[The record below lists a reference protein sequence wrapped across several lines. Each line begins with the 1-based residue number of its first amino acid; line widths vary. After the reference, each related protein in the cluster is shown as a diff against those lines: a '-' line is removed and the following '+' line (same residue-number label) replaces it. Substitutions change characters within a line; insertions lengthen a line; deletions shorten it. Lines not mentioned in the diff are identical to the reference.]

1 MSGNT
6 KRMPWRRRKVTQ
18 VDHTAPPPRRPL
30 LWPWLLLLLLL
41 VATGIALAYFLTR
54 DDDNSSSA
62 DRVPAVVGL
71 SEADAV
77 ERLRADGYP
86 ADVRR
91 AVNPAQ
97 VGRVVR
103 QIPNGGAGL
112 EPGKTVVVVV
122 ARRPNTVDVPR
133 VVGLDVADAFER
145 VQAAGLRAKSVEVFA
160 RQAKGRVVRQR
171 PPAGGEA
178 RRGATVVLSV
188 SKGPQLVAVPEVM
201 GQTEADATAALRRV
215 GLRVNIVRVPAPG
228 PVAEGTVVAQ
238 NPKGG
243 VKAPKGSTVRL
254 NIATA
259 PAGGST
265 QTVPTT
271 GEATV
276 PNVVGS
282 RDTDAIAR
290 LQAAGFRVSSSPVSS
305 TRPAGTVLTQSPAE
319 GTTAAR
325 GSTVRIT
332 VSGGRQVRTVPDVVG
347 ETEAAADRILRDAGF
362 TVRVVDRPVTDPG
375 RDGLVVEQDP
385 RAEARVQGT
394 TQVTIYVGRL
404 A

>member
-1 MSGNT
+1 
-6 KRMPWRRRKVTQ
+6 MPWRRRRVTQ

-71 SEADAV
+71 REALAV

-91 AVNPAQ
+91 AVNAAQ
-97 VGRVVR
+97 VGKVIR
-103 QIPNGGAGL
+103 QTPSAGAGL
-112 EPGKTVVVVV
+112 EPGKTVVIIV

-145 VQAAGLRAKSVEVFA
+145 VQAAGLRAKSVDVFA

-171 PPAGGEA
+171 PPARTEA

-188 SKGPQLVAVPEVM
+188 SKGPQLVAVPPVM
-201 GQTEADATAALRRV
+201 GQTEADATAALRGV
-215 GLRVNIVRVPAPG
+215 GLRVNIVRVPASG
-228 PVAEGTVVAQ
+228 PAPEGTVVAQ

-254 NIATA
+254 NIASA

-271 GEATV
+271 GEAPV

-282 RDTDAIAR
+282 RDTDAIPR
-290 LQAAGFRVSSSPVSS
+290 LQAAGFRVSSTPVSS
-305 TRPAGTVLTQSPAE
+305 TRPAGTVLTQSPAG
-319 GTTAAR
+319 GTTATR

-332 VSGGRQVRTVPDVVG
+332 VPGGRQVRTVPDVVG
-347 ETEAAADRILRDAGF
+347 ETEASADRILRNAGF
-362 TVRVVDRPVTDPG
+362 TVRVVDRPADPAQQ
-375 RDGLVVEQDP
+375 GLVVEQDP
-385 RAEARVQGT
+385 AAGTRVQGT

>member
-1 MSGNT
+1 
-6 KRMPWRRRKVTQ
+6 MPWRRRRVTQ
-18 VDHTAPPPRRPL
+18 VDHTPPPPRRPL

-71 SEADAV
+71 REALAV

-91 AVNPAQ
+91 AVNAAQ
-97 VGRVVR
+97 VGKVIR
-103 QIPNGGAGL
+103 QTPSAGAGL
-112 EPGKTVVVVV
+112 EPGKTVVIIV

-145 VQAAGLRAKSVEVFA
+145 VQAAGLRAKSVNVFA

-171 PPAGGEA
+171 PPARTEA

-188 SKGPQLVAVPEVM
+188 SKGPQLVAVPPVM
-201 GQTEADATAALRRV
+201 GQTEADATAALRGV
-215 GLRVNIVRVPAPG
+215 GLRVNIVRVPASG
-228 PVAEGTVVAQ
+228 PAPEGTVVAQ

-254 NIATA
+254 NIASA

-271 GEATV
+271 GEAPV

-282 RDTDAIAR
+282 RDTDAIPR
-290 LQAAGFRVSSSPVSS
+290 LQAAGFRVSSTPVSS
-305 TRPAGTVLTQSPAE
+305 TRPAGTVLTQSPAG
-319 GTTAAR
+319 GTTATR

-332 VSGGRQVRTVPDVVG
+332 VPGGRQVRTVPDVVG
-347 ETEAAADRILRDAGF
+347 ETEASADRILRNAGF
-362 TVRVVDRPVTDPG
+362 TVRVVDRPADPAQQ
-375 RDGLVVEQDP
+375 GLVVEQDP
-385 RAEARVQGT
+385 AAGTRVQGT
-394 TQVTIYVGRL
+394 RRVTIYVGRL

>member
-1 MSGNT
+1 
-6 KRMPWRRRKVTQ
+6 MPWRRRRVTQ

-71 SEADAV
+71 REALAV

-91 AVNPAQ
+91 AVNAAQ
-97 VGRVVR
+97 VGKVIR
-103 QIPNGGAGL
+103 QTPSAGAGL
-112 EPGKTVVVVV
+112 EPGKTVVIVV

-145 VQAAGLRAKSVEVFA
+145 VQAAGLRAKSVDVFA

-171 PPAGGEA
+171 PPARTEA

-188 SKGPQLVAVPEVM
+188 SKGPQLVAVPPVM
-201 GQTEADATAALRRV
+201 GQTEADATAALRGV
-215 GLRVNIVRVPAPG
+215 GLRVNIVRVPASG
-228 PVAEGTVVAQ
+228 PAPEGTVVAQ

-254 NIATA
+254 NIASA

-271 GEATV
+271 GEAPV

-282 RDTDAIAR
+282 RDTDAIPR
-290 LQAAGFRVSSSPVSS
+290 LQAAGFRVSSTPVSS
-305 TRPAGTVLTQSPAE
+305 TRPAGTVLTQSPAG
-319 GTTAAR
+319 GTTATR

-332 VSGGRQVRTVPDVVG
+332 VPGGRQVRTVPDVVG
-347 ETEAAADRILRDAGF
+347 ETEASADRILRNAGF
-362 TVRVVDRPVTDPG
+362 TVRVVDRPADPAQQ
-375 RDGLVVEQDP
+375 GLVVEQDP
-385 RAEARVQGT
+385 AAGTRVQGT
-394 TQVTIYVGRL
+394 RRVTIYVGRL

>member
-1 MSGNT
+1 M
-6 KRMPWRRRKVTQ
+6 
-18 VDHTAPPPRRPL
+18 PL

-62 DRVPAVVGL
+62 NRVPAVVGL
-71 SEADAV
+71 REAVAV

-86 ADVRR
+86 ADIRR

-97 VGRVVR
+97 VGKVIR
-103 QIPNGGAGL
+103 QIPSAGEGL
-112 EPGKTVVVVV
+112 EPGKTVVTIV

-145 VQAAGLRAKSVEVFA
+145 VQAAGLRARSVEVFA
-160 RQAKGRVVRQR
+160 RQAKGRVIRQR
-171 PPAGGEA
+171 PPAGAEA

-188 SKGPQLVAVPEVM
+188 SKGPQLVAIPPVI
-201 GQTEADATAALRRV
+201 GQTETAATAALRRV
-215 GLRVNIVRVPAPG
+215 GLRVNIARVRRPESP
-228 PVAEGTVVAQ
+228 PGTVIAQ
-238 NPKGG
+238 HPQGG
-243 VKAPKGSTVRL
+243 ARAPKGSTVRL
-254 NIATA
+254 NVATT
-259 PAGGST
+259 PSAGGST

-282 RDTDAIAR
+282 RDTDASAR
-290 LQAAGFRVSSSPVSS
+290 LQAAGFRVSSTPISS
-305 TRPAGTVLTQSPAE
+305 TRPPGTVLTQSPAS
-319 GTTAAR
+319 GTVATR

-332 VSGGRQVRTVPDVVG
+332 VSGGRQVRTVPNVVD

-362 TVRVVDRPVTDPG
+362 TVRVVDRPVTDPA
-375 RDGLVVEQDP
+375 REGLVVEQAP
-385 RAEARVQGT
+385 RAGARVQGT

-404 A
+404 T

>member
-1 MSGNT
+1 
-6 KRMPWRRRKVTQ
+6 MPWRRRRVTQ

-71 SEADAV
+71 REALAV

-91 AVNPAQ
+91 AVNAAQ
-97 VGRVVR
+97 VGKVIR
-103 QIPNGGAGL
+103 QTPSAGAGL
-112 EPGKTVVVVV
+112 EPGKTVVIIV

-145 VQAAGLRAKSVEVFA
+145 VQAARLRAKSVDVFA

-171 PPAGGEA
+171 PPARTEA

-188 SKGPQLVAVPEVM
+188 SKGPQLVAVPPVM
-201 GQTEADATAALRRV
+201 GQTEADATAALRGV
-215 GLRVNIVRVPAPG
+215 GLRVNIVRVPASG
-228 PVAEGTVVAQ
+228 PAPEGTVVAQ

-254 NIATA
+254 NIASA

-271 GEATV
+271 GEAPV

-282 RDTDAIAR
+282 RDTDAIPR
-290 LQAAGFRVSSSPVSS
+290 LQAAGFRVSSTPVSS
-305 TRPAGTVLTQSPAE
+305 TRPAGTVLTQSPAG
-319 GTTAAR
+319 GTTATR

-332 VSGGRQVRTVPDVVG
+332 VPGGRQVRTVPDVVG
-347 ETEAAADRILRDAGF
+347 ETEASADRILRNAGF
-362 TVRVVDRPVTDPG
+362 TVRVVDRPADPAQQ
-375 RDGLVVEQDP
+375 GLVVEQDP
-385 RAEARVQGT
+385 AAGTRVQGT
-394 TQVTIYVGRL
+394 RRVTIYVGRL

>member
-1 MSGNT
+1 
-6 KRMPWRRRKVTQ
+6 MPWRRRRVTQ

-62 DRVPAVVGL
+62 NRVPAVVGL
-71 SEADAV
+71 REALAV

-91 AVNPAQ
+91 AVNAAQ
-97 VGRVVR
+97 VGKVIR
-103 QIPNGGAGL
+103 QTPSAGAGL
-112 EPGKTVVVVV
+112 EPGKTVVIVV

-145 VQAAGLRAKSVEVFA
+145 VQAAGLRAKSVNVFA

-171 PPAGGEA
+171 PPARTEA

-188 SKGPQLVAVPEVM
+188 SKGPQLVAVPPVM
-201 GQTEADATAALRRV
+201 GQTEADATAALRGV

-228 PVAEGTVVAQ
+228 PVPEGTVVAQ

-254 NIATA
+254 NIASA

-271 GEATV
+271 GEAPV

-282 RDTDAIAR
+282 RDTDAIPR
-290 LQAAGFRVSSSPVSS
+290 LQAAGFRVSSTPVSS
-305 TRPAGTVLTQSPAE
+305 TRPAGTVLTQSPAG
-319 GTTAAR
+319 GTTATR

-332 VSGGRQVRTVPDVVG
+332 VPGGRQVRTVPDVVG
-347 ETEAAADRILRDAGF
+347 ETEASADRILRNAGF
-362 TVRVVDRPVTDPG
+362 TVRVVDRPADPAQQ
-375 RDGLVVEQDP
+375 GLVVEQDP
-385 RAEARVQGT
+385 AAGTRVQGT
-394 TQVTIYVGRL
+394 RRVTIYVGRL

>member
-1 MSGNT
+1 
-6 KRMPWRRRKVTQ
+6 MPWRRRRVTQ
-18 VDHTAPPPRRPL
+18 VDHTQPPPRRPL

-62 DRVPAVVGL
+62 DSVPAVVGL
-71 SEADAV
+71 REAEAA

-97 VGRVVR
+97 VGRVIR
-103 QIPNGGAGL
+103 QTPSAGAEL
-112 EPGKTVVVVV
+112 EPGKTVVIIV

-145 VQAAGLRAKSVEVFA
+145 VQAAGLRAKSADVFA

-171 PPAGGEA
+171 PPADAEA

-188 SKGPQLVAVPEVM
+188 SKGPQLVAVPAVM
-201 GQTEADATAALRRV
+201 GQTEAAATAALRRV

-228 PVAEGTVVAQ
+228 PVAEGTVLAQ

-243 VKAPKGSTVRL
+243 VRAPKGSTVRL
-254 NIATA
+254 NIASA
-259 PAGGST
+259 PVGGST

-271 GEATV
+271 GEAPV

-282 RDTDAIAR
+282 RDTDAIPR
-290 LQAAGFRVSSSPVSS
+290 LQAAGFRVASTPVSS
-305 TRPAGTVLTQSPAE
+305 TRPAGTVLTQSPA
-319 GTTAAR
+319 GGITATR

-332 VSGGRQVRTVPDVVG
+332 VSGGAQVRTVPDVVG
-347 ETEAAADRILRDAGF
+347 ETEAAADRILRNAGF
-362 TVRVVDRPVTDPG
+362 TVRVVDRPDPG
-375 RDGLVVEQDP
+375 RPGLVVEQDP
-385 RAEARVQGT
+385 GAGTRVQGT
-394 TQVTIYVGRL
+394 TQVTIYVSRL

>member
-1 MSGNT
+1 
-6 KRMPWRRRKVTQ
+6 MPWRRRRVTQ
-18 VDHTAPPPRRPL
+18 VDHTQPPPRRPL

-62 DRVPAVVGL
+62 DSVPAVVGL
-71 SEADAV
+71 REAEAA

-97 VGRVVR
+97 VGRVIR
-103 QIPNGGAGL
+103 QTPSAGAEL
-112 EPGKTVVVVV
+112 EPGKTVVIIV

-145 VQAAGLRAKSVEVFA
+145 VQAAGLRAKSADVFA

-171 PPAGGEA
+171 PPAGAEA
-178 RRGATVVLSV
+178 RRGGSVVLSV
-188 SKGPQLVAVPEVM
+188 SKGPQLVAVPAVM
-201 GQTEADATAALRRV
+201 GQTEAAATAALRRV

-243 VKAPKGSTVRL
+243 VRAPKGSTVRL
-254 NIATA
+254 NIASA
-259 PAGGST
+259 PVGGST

-271 GEATV
+271 GEAPV
-276 PNVVGS
+276 PSVVGS
-282 RDTDAIAR
+282 RDTDAIPR
-290 LQAAGFRVSSSPVSS
+290 LQAAGFRVASTPVSS
-305 TRPAGTVLTQSPAE
+305 TRPAGTVLTQSPA
-319 GTTAAR
+319 GGITATR
-325 GSTVRIT
+325 GSTVSIT
-332 VSGGRQVRTVPDVVG
+332 VSGGAQVRTVPDVVG
-347 ETEAAADRILRDAGF
+347 ETEAAADRILRNAGF
-362 TVRVVDRPVTDPG
+362 TVRVVDRPDPG
-375 RDGLVVEQDP
+375 RPGLVVEQDP
-385 RAEARVQGT
+385 GAGTRVQGT
-394 TQVTIYVGRL
+394 TQVTIYVSRL

>member
-1 MSGNT
+1 
-6 KRMPWRRRKVTQ
+6 MPRRRRRVTQ
-18 VDHTAPPPRRPL
+18 VDHTPPVPRRPL

-41 VATGIALAYFLTR
+41 VGAGIGLAYFLTQ
-54 DDDNSSSA
+54 DDDEPASA
-62 DRVPAVVGL
+62 NRVPAVVGL
-71 SEADAV
+71 READAV

-97 VGRVVR
+97 VGKVLR
-103 QIPNGGAGL
+103 QTPSSGAEL
-112 EPGKTVVVVV
+112 DPGNTVVIIV

-171 PPAGGEA
+171 PPAGAEA
-178 RRGATVVLSV
+178 RRGATVVLTV
-188 SKGPQLVAVPEVM
+188 SKGPQLVAVPLVV
-201 GQTEADATAALRRV
+201 GQTEAAATAALRRV

-228 PVAEGTVVAQ
+228 PVPEGQVVAQ
-238 NPKGG
+238 NPQGG
-243 VKAPKGSTVRL
+243 VRAPKGSTARL
-254 NIATA
+254 NIAAANA

-271 GEATV
+271 GEAPV

-282 RDTDAIAR
+282 RDTDALAR
-290 LQAAGFRVSSSPVSS
+290 LQAAGFRVSSTPVSS
-305 TRPAGTVLTQSPAE
+305 TRPAGTVLTQAPAG
-319 GTTAAR
+319 GTTATR
-325 GSTVRIT
+325 GSTVRLT
-332 VSGGRQVRTVPDVVG
+332 VSGGGQVRTVPDVVG
-347 ETEAAADRILRDAGF
+347 ETEAAADRILRNAGF
-362 TVRVVDRPVTDPG
+362 TVRAVDRPVTDPG
-375 RDGLVVEQDP
+375 RQGLVVEQDP
-385 RAEARVQGT
+385 AAETRVQGT

>member
-1 MSGNT
+1 
-6 KRMPWRRRKVTQ
+6 MPWRRRRVTQ
-18 VDHTAPPPRRPL
+18 VDHTPPPPRRPL

-41 VATGIALAYFLTR
+41 VATGIGLAYFLTR
-54 DDDNSSSA
+54 DDDNSSSENS
-62 DRVPAVVGL
+62 VPVVIGL
-71 SEADAV
+71 DVDIAV
-77 ERLRADGYP
+77 ERLRAEGYP

-91 AVNPAQ
+91 AVNAS
-97 VGRVVR
+97 VAGRVLR
-103 QIPNGGAGL
+103 QMPIGGAEL
-112 EPGKTVVVVV
+112 EPGKTVVIVV
-122 ARRPNTVDVPR
+122 ARRPNTVDVPK

-171 PPAGGEA
+171 PPAGAEA
-178 RRGATVVLSV
+178 RRGATVVLTV
-188 SKGPQLVAVPEVM
+188 SKGPQIVAVPAVI
-201 GQTEADATAALRRV
+201 GQTEAAATAALRRV

-228 PVAEGTVVAQ
+228 PVPEGSVVAQ
-238 NPKGG
+238 NPRGG

-254 NIATA
+254 NIAAAA

-271 GEATV
+271 GEAPV

-290 LQAAGFRVSSSPVSS
+290 LQAAGFRASSTPVSS
-305 TRPAGTVLTQSPAE
+305 TRPVGTVLTQSPAG
-319 GTTAAR
+319 GTTATR
-325 GSTVRIT
+325 SSTVRMT

-375 RDGLVVEQDP
+375 RQGLVVEQDP
-385 RAEARVQGT
+385 RAGTRVQGT

>member
-1 MSGNT
+1 
-6 KRMPWRRRKVTQ
+6 MPWRRRRVTQ
-18 VDHTAPPPRRPL
+18 VDHTPPVPRRPL

-41 VATGIALAYFLTR
+41 VGAGIGLAYFLTR
-54 DDDNSSSA
+54 DDDNSSSEN
-62 DRVPAVVGL
+62 RVPVVIGLDADIAV
-71 SEADAV
+71 D
-77 ERLRADGYP
+77 RLRVEGYP

-91 AVNPAQ
+91 AVNASVAGKVLSQMP
-97 VGRVVR
+97 
-103 QIPNGGAGL
+103 IGGAEL
-112 EPGKTVVVVV
+112 EPGKTVVIVV

-145 VQAAGLRAKSVEVFA
+145 VQAAGLRAKSAEVFA

-171 PPAGGEA
+171 PPAGAEA
-178 RRGATVVLSV
+178 RRGATVVLTV
-188 SKGPQLVAVPEVM
+188 SKGPQLVAVPAVM
-201 GQTEADATAALRRV
+201 GQTEAAATAALRRV

-228 PVAEGTVVAQ
+228 PVPEGAVVAQ

-254 NIATA
+254 NIAAAGA

-271 GEATV
+271 GEAPV
-276 PNVVGS
+276 PSVVGS
-282 RDTDAIAR
+282 RDTDAIPR
-290 LQAAGFRVSSSPVSS
+290 LQAAGFRVSSTPVSS
-305 TRPAGTVLTQSPAE
+305 TRPAGTVLTQSPAG
-319 GTTAAR
+319 GTTATR

-347 ETEAAADRILRDAGF
+347 ETEAAADRILRNAGF
-362 TVRVVDRPVTDPG
+362 TVRAVDRPVTDPG
-375 RDGLVVEQDP
+375 QQGLVVEQDP
-385 RAEARVQGT
+385 AAGTRVQGT
-394 TQVTIYVGRL
+394 TQVTIYVGRQ

>member
-1 MSGNT
+1 
-6 KRMPWRRRKVTQ
+6 MPWRRRRVTQ
-18 VDHTAPPPRRPL
+18 VDHTPPVPRRPL

-41 VATGIALAYFLTR
+41 VGAGIGLAYFLTR
-54 DDDNSSSA
+54 DDDESSSA
-62 DRVPAVVGL
+62 NHVPVVIGLDADIAV
-71 SEADAV
+71 D
-77 ERLRADGYP
+77 RLRAEGYP

-91 AVNPAQ
+91 AVNAS
-97 VGRVVR
+97 VAGKVLR
-103 QIPNGGAGL
+103 QMPIGGAEL
-112 EPGKTVVVVV
+112 EPGKTVVIVV

-171 PPAGGEA
+171 PPAGAEA
-178 RRGATVVLSV
+178 RRGATVVLTV
-188 SKGPQLVAVPEVM
+188 SKGPQIVAVPSVM
-201 GQTEADATAALRRV
+201 GQTEAAATAALRRV

-228 PVAEGTVVAQ
+228 PVPEGSVVAQ

-254 NIATA
+254 NIAAAAA

-271 GEATV
+271 GEAPV
-276 PNVVGS
+276 PSVVGS
-282 RDTDAIAR
+282 RDTDAIPR
-290 LQAAGFRVSSSPVSS
+290 LQAAGFRVSSTPVSS
-305 TRPAGTVLTQSPAE
+305 TRPAGTVLTQSPAG
-319 GTTAAR
+319 GTTATR

-347 ETEAAADRILRDAGF
+347 ETEAAADRILRNAGF
-362 TVRVVDRPVTDPG
+362 TVRAVDRPVTDPG
-375 RDGLVVEQDP
+375 QQGLVVEQDP
-385 RAEARVQGT
+385 AAGTRVQGT
-394 TQVTIYVGRL
+394 TQVTIYVGRQ

>member
-1 MSGNT
+1 
-6 KRMPWRRRKVTQ
+6 MPWRRRRVTQ
-18 VDHTAPPPRRPL
+18 VDHTTPPPRRPL

-62 DRVPAVVGL
+62 NRVPAVVGL
-71 SEADAV
+71 REAVAV

-97 VGRVVR
+97 VGKVIR
-103 QIPNGGAGL
+103 QIPSAGAGL
-112 EPGKTVVVVV
+112 EPGQTVVIIV

-145 VQAAGLRAKSVEVFA
+145 VQSAGLRARSVDVFA

-171 PPAGGEA
+171 PPAGAEA

-188 SKGPQLVAVPEVM
+188 SKGPQLVAVPAVM

-228 PVAEGTVVAQ
+228 PLPVGTVVAQ
-238 NPKGG
+238 NPMGG
-243 VKAPKGSTVRL
+243 VRAPKGSTVRL

-259 PAGGST
+259 PAGGGST

-282 RDTDAIAR
+282 RDTDANGR
-290 LQAAGFRVSSSPVSS
+290 LQAAGFRVSSTPVSS
-305 TRPAGTVLTQSPAE
+305 TRPAGTVLTQSPTG
-319 GTTAAR
+319 GTIATR

-362 TVRVVDRPVTDPG
+362 TVRAVDRAIANPAQN
-375 RDGLVVEQDP
+375 GLVVEQDP
-385 RAEARVQGT
+385 RAGTRVQGT
-394 TQVTIYVGRL
+394 TRVTIYVGRQ

>member
-1 MSGNT
+1 
-6 KRMPWRRRKVTQ
+6 MPWRRRRVTQ

-71 SEADAV
+71 REALAV

-91 AVNPAQ
+91 AVNAAQ
-97 VGRVVR
+97 VGKVIR
-103 QIPNGGAGL
+103 QTPSAGAGL
-112 EPGKTVVVVV
+112 EPGKTVVIIV

-145 VQAAGLRAKSVEVFA
+145 VQAAGLRAKSVDVFA

-171 PPAGGEA
+171 PPARTEA

-188 SKGPQLVAVPEVM
+188 SKGPQLVAVPPVM
-201 GQTEADATAALRRV
+201 GQTEADATAALRGV
-215 GLRVNIVRVPAPG
+215 GLRVNIVRVPASG
-228 PVAEGTVVAQ
+228 PAPEGTVVAQ

-254 NIATA
+254 NIASA

-271 GEATV
+271 GEAPV

-282 RDTDAIAR
+282 RDTDAIPR
-290 LQAAGFRVSSSPVSS
+290 LQAAGFRVSSTPVSS
-305 TRPAGTVLTQSPAE
+305 TRPAGTVLTQSPAG
-319 GTTAAR
+319 GTTATR

-332 VSGGRQVRTVPDVVG
+332 VPGGRQVRTVPDVVG
-347 ETEAAADRILRDAGF
+347 ETEASADRILRNAGF
-362 TVRVVDRPVTDPG
+362 TVRVVDRPADPAQQ
-375 RDGLVVEQDP
+375 GLVVEQDP
-385 RAEARVQGT
+385 AAGTRVQGT
-394 TQVTIYVGRL
+394 RRVTIYVGRL

>member
-1 MSGNT
+1 
-6 KRMPWRRRKVTQ
+6 MPWRRRRVTQ
-18 VDHTAPPPRRPL
+18 VDHTPPPPRRPL

-41 VATGIALAYFLTR
+41 VATGIGLAYFLTR
-54 DDDNSSSA
+54 DDDESSSA
-62 DRVPAVVGL
+62 NRVPAVVGL
-71 SEADAV
+71 READAV

-97 VGRVVR
+97 VGKVIR
-103 QIPNGGAGL
+103 QSPSAGAGL
-112 EPGKTVVVVV
+112 EPGNTVVIVV

-171 PPAGGEA
+171 PPAGAEA

-188 SKGPQLVAVPEVM
+188 SKGPQLVAVPAVM

-228 PVAEGTVVAQ
+228 PVPEGTVVAQ

-254 NIATA
+254 NIAA
-259 PAGGST
+259 
-265 QTVPTT
+265 
-271 GEATV
+271 
-276 PNVVGS
+276 
-282 RDTDAIAR
+282 
-290 LQAAGFRVSSSPVSS
+290 
-305 TRPAGTVLTQSPAE
+305 
-319 GTTAAR
+319 AAR
-325 GSTVRIT
+325 RRLDSDRADDGGGARSERRRLARHGCGPTLADGRFPRLFDSRVVHASSRNGADA
-332 VSGGRQVRTVPDVVG
+332 VSGGRDHGDPRLDGADHRVRRP
-347 ETEAAADRILRDAGF
+347 AGAH
-362 TVRVVDRPVTDPG
+362 RAGRG
-375 RDGLVVEQDP
+375 RRDGGRCGPHPARRRVHGAGGGQGRRRSRAARARRRAGP
-385 RAEARVQGT
+385 RRPKHACRAPR
-394 TQVTIYVGRL
+394 R
-404 A
+404 

>member
-1 MSGNT
+1 
-6 KRMPWRRRKVTQ
+6 MPWRRRRVTQ

-71 SEADAV
+71 REALAV

-91 AVNPAQ
+91 AVNAAQ
-97 VGRVVR
+97 VGKVIR
-103 QIPNGGAGL
+103 QTPSAGAGL
-112 EPGKTVVVVV
+112 EPGKTVVIIV

-145 VQAAGLRAKSVEVFA
+145 VQAAGLRAKSVNVFA

-171 PPAGGEA
+171 PPARTEA

-188 SKGPQLVAVPEVM
+188 SKGPQLVAVPPVM
-201 GQTEADATAALRRV
+201 GQTEADATAALRGV
-215 GLRVNIVRVPAPG
+215 GLRVNIVRVPASG
-228 PVAEGTVVAQ
+228 PAPEGTVVAQ

-254 NIATA
+254 NIASA

-271 GEATV
+271 REAPV

-282 RDTDAIAR
+282 RDTDAIPR
-290 LQAAGFRVSSSPVSS
+290 LQAAGFRVSSTPVSS
-305 TRPAGTVLTQSPAE
+305 TRPAGTVLTQSPAG
-319 GTTAAR
+319 GTTATR

-332 VSGGRQVRTVPDVVG
+332 VPGGRQVRTVPDVVG
-347 ETEAAADRILRDAGF
+347 ETEASADRILRNAGF
-362 TVRVVDRPVTDPG
+362 TVRVVDRPADPAQQ
-375 RDGLVVEQDP
+375 GLVVEQDP
-385 RAEARVQGT
+385 AAGTRVQGT
-394 TQVTIYVGRL
+394 RRVTIYVGRL